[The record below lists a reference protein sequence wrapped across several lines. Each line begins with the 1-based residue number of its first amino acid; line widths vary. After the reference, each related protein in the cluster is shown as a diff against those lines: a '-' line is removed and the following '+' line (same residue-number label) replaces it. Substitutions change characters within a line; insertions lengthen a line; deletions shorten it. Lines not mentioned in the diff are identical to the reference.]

1 MQSGEGVLSVCL
13 CEGVIGRR
21 RRRTWSV
28 GGEVPRGVSG
38 SASGAAAAGTDA
50 GEAGYDAGTEE
61 GSVDVVARVSVVVDV
76 AMVDEAA
83 MGSTPAPL

>member
-1 MQSGEGVLSVCL
+1 MCL

-28 GGEVPRGVSG
+28 GGEVPRGASG

-50 GEAGYDAGTEE
+50 GEAGYDDDTEE
-61 GSVDVVARVSVVVDV
+61 ESADEVARVSVVVDG
-76 AMVDEAA
+76 AMVVEAA
-83 MGSTPAPL
+83 MESTPAPL